1 MEAKEYESVVRE
13 FQQYQVEYNAK
24 AALSMFTPPETNK
37 EKQTLAWLEGNDQN
51 PKAPRLYAIN
61 VLWSKLNWF
70 QIKAVKKANNGLV
83 TIELLEAKT
92 HYVAKDEPPYSGD
105 TYYT

>member
-1 MEAKEYESVVRE
+1 
-13 FQQYQVEYNAK
+13 
-24 AALSMFTPPETNK
+24 MFTPPETNK